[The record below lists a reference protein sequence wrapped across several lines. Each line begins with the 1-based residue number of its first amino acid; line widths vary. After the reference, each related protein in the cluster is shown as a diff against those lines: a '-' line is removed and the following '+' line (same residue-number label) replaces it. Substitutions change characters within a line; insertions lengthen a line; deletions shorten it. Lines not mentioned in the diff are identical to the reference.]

1 MEGVGRW
8 VVMRKQACSPAP
20 HPHPPTH
27 PSPLGPTH
35 PFTHQACEEQM
46 GLEEEALAAVTAE
59 LAAEE
64 LVQGAVKAEVG
75 GGACTHARGGWVG
88 GEGDSAAPA
97 RTHPCLSI
105 MPPPPP
111 PAGGEE
117 QGQPAAPEGVL
128 RVKRALGVWV

>member
-1 MEGVGRW
+1 
-8 VVMRKQACSPAP
+8 
-20 HPHPPTH
+20 
-27 PSPLGPTH
+27 
-35 PFTHQACEEQM
+35 M

-105 MPPPPP
+105 MPPPPLP
-111 PAGGEE
+111 QE
-117 QGQPAAPEGVL
+117 
-128 RVKRALGVWV
+128 VKNKASLLPQKEFYA